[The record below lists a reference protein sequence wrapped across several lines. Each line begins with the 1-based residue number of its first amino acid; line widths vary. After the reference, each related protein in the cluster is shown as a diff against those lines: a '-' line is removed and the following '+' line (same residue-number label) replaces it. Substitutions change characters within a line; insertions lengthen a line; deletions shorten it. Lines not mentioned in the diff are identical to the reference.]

1 MQAVIEYVHTITAVN
16 RAGCGLAQKMLRR
29 CGAFGRGIGMSSSPI
44 AATKTM
50 FRKAARRAGKVV
62 VTLYEGVADACM
74 ELGMSRRVVDESM
87 ISWLDLHLCTLQTE
101 ERSDTVRQTANHA
114 TKGGVAEM
122 GLRVYY
128 QRIDYPLTQI
138 FSDPDRAQEAFTP
151 ELAAR
156 LRDAAAYNT
165 KTVQQHGGRLG
176 QGSTQK
182 IHVEQHAM
190 MYALLARAAD
200 TYLKTVP
207 TVTTRRPF
215 CTAGSAGTHARAGAG
230 KRIPL
235 DMAGTLL
242 CGSGT
247 LIRGFDG
254 ETDKAPCLITRRS
267 CAWTQAWKLFSME
280 KYGALYCRD
289 VDWAS

>member
-1 MQAVIEYVHTITAVN
+1 
-16 RAGCGLAQKMLRR
+16 
-29 CGAFGRGIGMSSSPI
+29 
-44 AATKTM
+44 
-50 FRKAARRAGKVV
+50 
-62 VTLYEGVADACM
+62 
-74 ELGMSRRVVDESM
+74 M

-200 TYLKTVP
+200 TYLKDRADGAIHEATVLYGRQRGQRMRA
-207 TVTTRRPF
+207 RRW
-215 CTAGSAGTHARAGAG
+215 
-230 KRIPL
+230 KRESRWTWQ
-235 DMAGTLL
+235 GTLP

-247 LIRGFDG
+247 LIRGIS
-254 ETDKAPCLITRRS
+254 TARPSKKRPA
-267 CAWTQAWKLFSME
+267 
-280 KYGALYCRD
+280 
-289 VDWAS
+289 